1 MSLEFRKI
9 HRKTPESES
18 LFNKLKKRHGHSE
31 TFTGTFLYRTHSVP
45 TSERNFTKGNAK
57 EWKCGSYKLLRD
69 FTDRC
74 DWIKPSTTL
83 RRRISAKWDFSYR
96 IFIVRDLYIEKIR
109 VLLRQSEVWE
119 INLRWLESCA
129 MVDLD

>member
-1 MSLEFRKI
+1 MSLELRKI

-18 LFNKLKKRHGHSE
+18 LFNKLKKRHQHSE
-31 TFTGTFLYRTHSVP
+31 TFTGTFLYKTHPVP
-45 TSERNFTKGNAK
+45 TSERNFSKGNAK
-57 EWKCGSYKLLRD
+57 EWKCGSYKLFRN
-69 FTDRC
+69 FRDRC

-83 RRRISAKWDFSYR
+83 RRRTSAKRDFSYR
-96 IFIVRDLYIEKIR
+96 IFIVRDLYIEKVR

-119 INLRWLESCA
+119 INLRWLKSCA